1 MCKSL
6 RAHCPWTGSTSYPAP
21 RHFQAPRLSSA
32 ADYWLEDEICDES
45 GNLPWDFSEME
56 GWTKN
61 VREKLCAMQHFKE
74 CEIDSISMG
83 CNSTSQDQ
91 NTFLFLF
98 YIPTQG
104 HFFWRGLL
112 ARQAIL
118 NMRWATPHCGLLSF
132 HLCLRVTKLHVAKLI
147 DQLTVI
153 PSEFLT
159 RWRSSPLCIFQPDY
173 LYHIDIGK
181 VYVSSFHLLYWRL
194 LRLSDIS
201 GVQALEAFLRST
213 FKRCTFA
220 PGALLI

>member
-21 RHFQAPRLSSA
+21 RHFQAPRLASA

-61 VREKLCAMQHFKE
+61 VRENLRDATFQGMRDWFNQHGMQFNFSGPKIPS
-74 CEIDSISMG
+74 CLYVFS
-83 CNSTSQDQ
+83 
-91 NTFLFLF
+91 
-98 YIPTQG
+98 PTQG

-132 HLCLRVTKLHVAKLI
+132 HLCLRVTKVHVAKLI

-159 RWRSSPLCIFQPDY
+159 RWRSSLLCILQPDY

-181 VYVSSFHLLYWRL
+181 VYVSSFHQLYWC
-194 LRLSDIS
+194 
-201 GVQALEAFLRST
+201 FLDSQRY
-213 FKRCTFA
+213 
-220 PGALLI
+220 